1 MVGHKTPNSDIS
13 EIECPKSE
21 VWSEKS
27 RKSEIKTLLKNRMSE
42 IQSLKSGVGSIVIAL
57 ICWSVSKPKKN
68 VFHCTVK
75 HIIINES
82 LSLET
87 QS

>member
-1 MVGHKTPNSDIS
+1 MVGRKTPNSDIS

-42 IQSLKSGVGSIVIAL
+42 IQSLKSGVEVL
-57 ICWSVSKPKKN
+57 
-68 VFHCTVK
+68 
-75 HIIINES
+75 
-82 LSLET
+82 L
-87 QS
+87 

>member
-1 MVGHKTPNSDIS
+1 
-13 EIECPKSE
+13 
-21 VWSEKS
+21 
-27 RKSEIKTLLKNRMSE
+27 MSE
-42 IQSLKSGVGSIVIAL
+42 IQSLNSGVGKYCCSINLLVGI
-57 ICWSVSKPKKN
+57 KTNKN